1 MKIQAEVSI
10 YPLRK
15 DDLAS
20 PIRQFVDGLENNG
33 LQIKI
38 GPMSSLISGESQ
50 LLFESLGEQFR
61 RLAEKYDVVLTAKIS
76 NACSRT

>member
-1 MKIQAEVSI
+1 VSI
-10 YPLRK
+10 YPLRE

-33 LQIKI
+33 IKVKI
-38 GPMSSLISGESQ
+38 GPMSSLIAGESQ
-50 LLFESLGEQFR
+50 LLFESMGEQFR

-76 NACSRT
+76 NACSGT